1 MTEIASHRGGALL
14 LPENSR
20 IAFEATAKL
29 PVEQVEFDIHP
40 TSDGRLVVHHD
51 ATLDRTTTGSGPL
64 VAQDWATLRKKIVLK
79 NTGGQSMLL
88 FDEVM
93 EIFRPTSIL
102 LRVEIKADANHKPY
116 PGLGKAVAAA
126 LAKCKMLDRSHIT
139 SFQLDTVLEAARAH
153 RPRNHVWLITPP
165 LQDDLGLDR
174 VIGVAKAEK
183 VPALALRQNMLDAKV
198 MSRIRRAKLG
208 IGAWACNDDVTIA
221 KALAL
226 GVDSFTTDRP
236 DLAIAQ
242 RTALK
247 RGKKHG

>member
-14 LPENSR
+14 WPENSR

-29 PVEQVEFDIHP
+29 PVEQVEFDVHP

-51 ATLDRTTTGSGPL
+51 ALLDRTTTGSGPL
-64 VAQDWATLRKKIVLK
+64 VGQDWAALRKKIVLK

-116 PGLGKAVAAA
+116 PGLPAAVAKA
-126 LAKCKMLDRSHIT
+126 LARGRMLDRSHIT
-139 SFQLDTVLEAARAH
+139 SFELDTVLEAVAAH
-153 RPRNHVWLITPP
+153 RPKSHVWIINPAV
-165 LQDDLGLDR
+165 QDDIGLDR
-174 VIGVAKAEK
+174 VIRIAQEAK
-183 VPALALRQNMLDAKV
+183 VPTLAIRQNMLDAGVVKSV
-198 MSRIRRAKLG
+198 RRAKLG

-242 RTALK
+242 RAALK
-247 RGKKHG
+247 KGKKHG